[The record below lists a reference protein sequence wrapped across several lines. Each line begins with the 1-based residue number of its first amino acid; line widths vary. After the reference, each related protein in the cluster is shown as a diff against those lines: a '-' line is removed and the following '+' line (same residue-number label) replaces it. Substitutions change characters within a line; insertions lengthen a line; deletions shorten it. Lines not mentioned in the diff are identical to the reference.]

1 MNTETN
7 PKTVATRSR
16 QLPRVA
22 LVTGGATGIGAA
34 IVAQLAAQGDRVIIG
49 DINLQAAG
57 ELAERLKAQDRD
69 VSVLELDIGKPQAI
83 ATAFETI
90 AQRFGH
96 CDILVNN
103 AGIAKTYPFLDY
115 PLDHWQ
121 RVMDVNVTGTLLCGQ
136 HAARMM
142 HRDGWGRIVNLA
154 SVAGLRASAG
164 RTAYGTSKAAV
175 VGLTRQMAIE
185 LAPFGITVNAIAPGP
200 VDTRIVNYNYTDAE
214 GRVDEERH
222 SQYLERMRKMV
233 PMGIMGEP
241 DDMAYAALYLAS
253 DAARFMTG
261 QTLHPNGGIAM
272 PW

>member
-1 MNTETN
+1 MNTDTN
-7 PKTVATRSR
+7 QKTVAARPR

-22 LVTGGATGIGAA
+22 VVTGGATGIGAA
-34 IVAQLAAQGDRVIIG
+34 IVAQLAAQGDRVVIG
-49 DINLQAAG
+49 DINLQAAN

-69 VSVLELDIGKPQAI
+69 VSLLELDIGKPQAI
-83 ATAFETI
+83 ATAFETV

-121 RVMDVNVTGTLLCGQ
+121 RVMDVNVTGTLLCSQ

-200 VDTRIVNYNYTDAE
+200 IDTPLTRELHSEVARANYIQSVPTGRYGSTDEIASVVRFLCSEEASYINGHTLPVDGGFMATGI
-214 GRVDEERH
+214 
-222 SQYLERMRKMV
+222 LE
-233 PMGIMGEP
+233 I
-241 DDMAYAALYLAS
+241 
-253 DAARFMTG
+253 
-261 QTLHPNGGIAM
+261 
-272 PW
+272 